1 MKQIV
6 RGKRGSMCFSRL
18 ADSNLALQHC
28 REPWS
33 GGWGWGWGVA
43 VIRRNN
49 DNPRLHR
56 QQKCPVHGE
65 REINPLLC
73 ALDDTES
80 GFKHVFLAWSSF
92 FFFLFLKPKALW
104 VSEGS
109 RATIADA

>member
-6 RGKRGSMCFSRL
+6 KGKRGSMCFSRL

-33 GGWGWGWGVA
+33 GGWGWGAGVGVA

-56 QQKCPVHGE
+56 QQKCPEHGE
-65 REINPLLC
+65 REINPLQPPP
-73 ALDDTES
+73 DDTES
-80 GFKHVFLAWSSF
+80 GF
-92 FFFLFLKPKALW
+92 
-104 VSEGS
+104 
-109 RATIADA
+109 

>member
-33 GGWGWGWGVA
+33 GGWGWRWGWGVA

-56 QQKCPVHGE
+56 QQKCPVHRE
-65 REINPLLC
+65 REINPLLR

-80 GFKHVFLAWSSF
+80 GF
-92 FFFLFLKPKALW
+92 
-104 VSEGS
+104 
-109 RATIADA
+109 